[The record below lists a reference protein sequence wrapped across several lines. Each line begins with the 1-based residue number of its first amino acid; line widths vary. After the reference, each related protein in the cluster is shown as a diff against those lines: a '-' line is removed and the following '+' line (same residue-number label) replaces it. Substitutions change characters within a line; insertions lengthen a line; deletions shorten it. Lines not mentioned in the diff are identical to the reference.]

1 MVGRA
6 SSFDACPS
14 RWAQASNIGYGERAD
29 MSAMQRRKGAVA
41 ERELFG
47 ILSDMLGT
55 CVRRNVDQARNGGA
69 DGLDVP
75 GWAIECKRVES
86 GFREAWWV
94 QAVNQSVDTD
104 RKPALVYR
112 ASRQPW
118 RVRMFLHDCNPGVYC
133 SHAWVEMNLETFA
146 FVVRESLETE
156 TT

>member
-1 MVGRA
+1 
-6 SSFDACPS
+6 
-14 RWAQASNIGYGERAD
+14 
-29 MSAMQRRKGAVA
+29 MSASQRNKGQRG

-47 ILSDMLGT
+47 ILSDLLGT

-86 GFREAWWV
+86 GFRSEWWA
-94 QAVNQSVDTD
+94 QAIDQAQ
-104 RKPALVYR
+104 RAGRRPALAYR

-118 RVRMFLHDCNPGVYC
+118 RVRVWLGDAVAIVAFKDPRRMPGLY
-133 SHAWVEMNLETFA
+133 WTEMDLEAFA

>member
-1 MVGRA
+1 MDGQLNKLSQHQSSPQGADRDLLSKRGKA
-6 SSFDACPS
+6 S
-14 RWAQASNIGYGERAD
+14 
-29 MSAMQRRKGAVA
+29 RRKGQSS

-47 ILSDMLGT
+47 ILSDLLGT
-55 CVRRNVDQARNGGA
+55 CVRRNVDQVRNGGA
-69 DGLDVP
+69 DGVDVP

-94 QAVNQSVDTD
+94 QAVNQSVDAD

-118 RVRMFLHDCNPGVYC
+118 RVRMFLHDCNPGMYC

-146 FVVRESLETE
+146 FVVRESLETG

>member
-1 MVGRA
+1 
-6 SSFDACPS
+6 
-14 RWAQASNIGYGERAD
+14 
-29 MSAMQRRKGAVA
+29 MSASQRDKGQRG

-47 ILSDMLGT
+47 ILSDLLGT

-69 DGLDVP
+69 DGMEVP

-112 ASRQPW
+112 ASRIGRASCRE
-118 RVRMFLHDCNPGVYC
+118 RV
-133 SHAWVEMNLETFA
+133 
-146 FVVRESLETE
+146 
-156 TT
+156 